1 MKKILL
7 SLIAAGLMLTSCTTQ
22 QYVGGAT
29 GAGLGGMFGSSIG
42 GILGGPRGADVG
54 TLLGMVAGGTVG
66 AAATAD
72 NNTTTRTTQ
81 RTTHSSA
88 YAGIDDYSSYG
99 SYSRATSTN
108 WSGLEVTSVQ
118 FVDANGDRCLG
129 SGEHASVVMD
139 IYNRS
144 GATLYNIAP
153 HITCDNKRINLS
165 PTAIV
170 SRLDDG
176 QGFRYTL
183 EVVAGNMK
191 DGVATFSVAFGNER
205 NAPVVKTFRLR
216 TLSTRAYQR

>member
-22 QYVGGAT
+22 QYAGGAT

-42 GILGGPRGADVG
+42 GILGGPRGSDV
-54 TLLGMVAGGTVG
+54 
-66 AAATAD
+66 
-72 NNTTTRTTQ
+72 TTTRTTQ